1 MADNSNASSVP
12 MMVFLVIYG
21 FSPTDISDSIGELKK
36 QTKNLGTHK
45 ERQAYWTAYEA
56 IQSGI
61 NKYSNIDIDDGKLY
75 GMVKYYRNYGTAA
88 GSDTTDG
95 SAAGKKGRLD
105 FEPFTKRQKALVG
118 TPKLMMG
125 RHIKLLLKDDEGDD
139 DGGGG
144 KNSGKEFIMPWFG
157 DEAEIAYLDLTQ
169 GEECISIDSD
179 RGLFISTH
187 IKRKNCAGP
196 SSLKSIDALVE
207 YLKTLQPDQ
216 PLQSIAWGGHQPPKV
231 NTYNV
236 ILTGSWPSSITKQ
249 LPNEVAGYL
258 NTSSM
263 DEIYE
268 LFQARR
274 NNQYLT
280 EAETL
285 IDNMITEQNKNK
297 DNTNNASIFTG
308 SMKDLAIARR
318 NAILKKVYISSKKQ
332 KFIQLAR
339 LEGSGC
345 GFEMIVVHERGDS
358 GGNGSGDSPGKFE
371 EWNGIVFETYYKL
384 DLSIYG

>member
-36 QTKNLGTHK
+36 QTKNLGTHKVRIMLPDIITMCTHCCKRLFVCACVCVCVFVHNTNTSINSK

-196 SSLKSIDALVE
+196 SSLKSVDALVE

-216 PLQSIAWGGHQPPKV
+216 PLQSIAWDGHQPPKV

-280 EAETL
+280 EVRLMRIYYKRSAFSL
-285 IDNMITEQNKNK
+285 RV
-297 DNTNNASIFTG
+297 F
-308 SMKDLAIARR
+308 
-318 NAILKKVYISSKKQ
+318 ILKRFRFLLSHFNVFIYSFYYRQ
-332 KFIQLAR
+332 KHSLI
-339 LEGSGC
+339 
-345 GFEMIVVHERGDS
+345 I
-358 GGNGSGDSPGKFE
+358 
-371 EWNGIVFETYYKL
+371 W
-384 DLSIYG
+384 